1 MHQPLRSRAVRR
13 RLRELPPLALAALTG
28 RRARHTELEPDTA
41 EPDTVAE
48 FHRLFYYSFQK
59 RLIVEKQLDATT
71 WMGVPI
77 NKCPMDLWI
86 YQELLHR
93 VRPAV
98 VVETGT
104 FWGGSA
110 LYFAGLCDLLDH
122 GRIVTVDIEVA
133 EGRPDHPRITHIVGS
148 STAPEIV
155 DEVRRLVGDDSPVLV
170 TLDSDHG
177 YSHVQQELAAYA
189 DLVTTGSY
197 VVVEDTNLNGHPVH
211 PQFGPG
217 PMEAV
222 EEFLACDRRFEVD
235 RECEKFFMTYNPRG
249 YLRRVA

>member
-1 MHQPLRSRAVRR
+1 MRSRRCPWASPLRCRAVRR
-13 RLRELPPLALAALTG
+13 RLRELLTLGHAAFDHG
-28 RRARHTELEPDTA
+28 VSRAPNSVHRAVVTQ
-41 EPDTVAE
+41 
-48 FHRLFYYSFQK
+48 FHRLFYHSSQA
-59 RLIVEKQLDATT
+59 RLETTT
-71 WMGVPI
+71 WMGTPL

-104 FWGGSA
+104 AWGGSA

-122 GRIVTVDIEVA
+122 GRIVTIDVGVA
-133 EGRPDHPRITHIVGS
+133 EGRPEHPRVTHIVGS

-155 DEVRRLVGDDSPVLV
+155 DEVRRLVRDDTPVLV
-170 TLDSDHG
+170 TLDSDHS
-177 YSHVQQELAAYA
+177 YSHVRHELVAYA
-189 DLVTTGSY
+189 DLVTPGSY
-197 VVVEDTNLNGHPVH
+197 LVVEDTNLNGHPVV
-211 PQFGPG
+211 PRFGPG

-222 EEFLACDRRFEVD
+222 HEFLAADRRFEVD
-235 RECEKFFMTYNPRG
+235 VECEKFLMTTNPGG